1 MNSLRESLNRTFPVF
16 LDGDRGLMA
25 RQRKLAVVP
34 KKGNVIASSYTSPLD
49 LIYLAA
55 KYPQCSSDVV
65 MVGTMLCL

>member
-1 MNSLRESLNRTFPVF
+1 
-16 LDGDRGLMA
+16 MA

-65 MVGTMLCL
+65 MVGTMFCL